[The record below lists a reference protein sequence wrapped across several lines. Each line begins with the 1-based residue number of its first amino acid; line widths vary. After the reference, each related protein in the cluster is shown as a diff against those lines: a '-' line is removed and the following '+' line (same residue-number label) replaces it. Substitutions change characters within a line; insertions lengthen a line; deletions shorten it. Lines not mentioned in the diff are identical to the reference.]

1 MLRRDKVAGEP
12 PSEKHWRGEPEPW
25 GVLGAGAHRGGGG
38 GKLEEIRYC
47 AYGCF
52 SSVVAALCIKHDV
65 LLTEP
70 GWMLPGSGFPF
81 SAGLGRPTG
90 EEGGGCGLLSYLLS
104 PPFSFPPPPPSL
116 PSHR

>member
-1 MLRRDKVAGEP
+1 MF
-12 PSEKHWRGEPEPW
+12 
-25 GVLGAGAHRGGGG
+25 GGGG
-38 GKLEEIRYC
+38 SPGMLEEIHYC

-81 SAGLGRPTG
+81 SVSLGRQMG
-90 EEGGGCGLLSYLLS
+90 EEEGGCGLLSYLLS
-104 PPFSFPPPPPSL
+104 PLFPSPAS
-116 PSHR
+116 RC